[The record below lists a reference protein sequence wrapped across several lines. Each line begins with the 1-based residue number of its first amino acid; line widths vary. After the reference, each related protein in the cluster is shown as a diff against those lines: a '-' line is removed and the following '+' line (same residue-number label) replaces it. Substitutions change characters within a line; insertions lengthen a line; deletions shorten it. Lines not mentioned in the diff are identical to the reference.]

1 MARPRKKR
9 RIFFSPV
16 VRLFLPQGV
25 RMGASPMVELSLEE
39 AEAVRLKNILGLE
52 QIAAAKKMMTSQS
65 TYQRILVSAYQKI
78 AAGLIFGRPIKIK

>member
-9 RIFFSPV
+9 RIFFSPTV
-16 VRLFLPQGV
+16 KLFLPQGLQTSGLPV
-25 RMGASPMVELSLEE
+25 VNLTLEE

-52 QIAAAKKMMTSQS
+52 QTQAAKKMLTSQS

-78 AAGLIFGRPIKIK
+78 AQGIIFGRAIRIR